1 MASKVGNAAE
11 TTRTLR
17 RFCAATVAVVFPL
30 LIATAAQAED
40 LNDEVAQRIEQM
52 TGKTLLFRN
61 DSDRIPQLEY
71 LRPDGTGVVWSAA
84 LGDKV
89 VPVVWTASNGEQGTG
104 SLCLLFKGA
113 DIGMAQD
120 LRLCDG
126 LDVVEAGIRD
136 ARDGDPYGLLDAE
149 RMKAALPADVGGL
162 ADIDRLLGQD

>member
-1 MASKVGNAAE
+1 MSSKLGNTAE
-11 TTRTLR
+11 KTLTLR
-17 RFCAATVAVVFPL
+17 RFCAATVVAVFPL
-30 LIATAAQAED
+30 LLAASAQAEE
-40 LNDEVAQRIEQM
+40 LNQLVAQRIEQM

-89 VPVVWTASNGEQGTG
+89 VPVVWSASNGDDGKG

-113 DIGMAQD
+113 DIGTAQD

-126 LDVVEAGIRD
+126 LDVVDAGIRE
-136 ARDGDPYGLLDAE
+136 ASDGDPYGLTDVTQ
-149 RMKAALPADVGGL
+149 MKAELPQDVDSLADV
-162 ADIDRLLGQD
+162 DRLLGRE